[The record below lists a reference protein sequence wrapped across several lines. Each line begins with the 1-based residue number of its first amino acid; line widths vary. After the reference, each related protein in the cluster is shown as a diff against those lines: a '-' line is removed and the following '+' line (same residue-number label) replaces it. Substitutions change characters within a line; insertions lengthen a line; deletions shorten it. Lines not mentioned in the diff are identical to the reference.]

1 MMFTLTPYKKLYI
14 FAALVISI
22 GITFQNA
29 SANGTLA
36 VPTFSQDWSDAS
48 LISANDDWSGVPSII
63 GYRGDALT
71 AGIDTDPQTILA
83 GDDAAPVVDV
93 NANQTNPNTYT
104 TGGVAEFEGV
114 YQVVAL
120 QGSGTADAPYIKIFL
135 NTTGMNNIH
144 VTYNVRDIDGSA
156 DNAVQQVALHYR
168 VGASGN
174 FTNIPAGYIAD
185 ATTGPG
191 LAIFS
196 TPVNVTLPSAA
207 NDQSHVELRIMTTN
221 ATGNDEWVG
230 IDDISITANKAPT
243 GFSLSPN
250 SVLENKPIGTDV
262 GTLTASDTAGD
273 THTFALVNSA
283 SCAGNGADNSNF
295 TLVGNT
301 LKTAAPFDYETK
313 TSYVICVTVTD
324 NNGLAFTG
332 EHIVNIQDVS
342 DETPVLVLYSSNTSP
357 QNNSVVLTG
366 PAQITIEFNKD
377 VKNDSSS
384 GAANNVANYL
394 LVSEGANQTF
404 DTKTCSGGFDANDQ
418 LIVINSASYSNNG
431 GSGPFIAALNINNG
445 TPLSAG
451 KYQLLICGT
460 TSIEDLAG
468 NKLNAG
474 TTDSLLSFTVSS
486 VLTRSSSDVKTLLP
500 LTGFPKGQ
508 VTVLP
513 QQPADKTYASFSDLW
528 LEIPKLTVST
538 PIVGVP
544 LSVDG
549 WDVSWLGK
557 DAGWLNGTAFPG

>member
-1 MMFTLTPYKKLYI
+1 MMFALTPYKKLYI

-36 VPTFSQDWSDAS
+36 VPTFLQDWLDAS

-168 VGASGN
+168 VGSSGN

-191 LAIFS
+191 LATLS

-357 QNNSVVLTG
+357 QNNSVVL
-366 PAQITIEFNKD
+366 
-377 VKNDSSS
+377 
-384 GAANNVANYL
+384 
-394 LVSEGANQTF
+394 
-404 DTKTCSGGFDANDQ
+404 
-418 LIVINSASYSNNG
+418 
-431 GSGPFIAALNINNG
+431 
-445 TPLSAG
+445 
-451 KYQLLICGT
+451 
-460 TSIEDLAG
+460 
-468 NKLNAG
+468 
-474 TTDSLLSFTVSS
+474 
-486 VLTRSSSDVKTLLP
+486 
-500 LTGFPKGQ
+500 
-508 VTVLP
+508 
-513 QQPADKTYASFSDLW
+513 
-528 LEIPKLTVST
+528 
-538 PIVGVP
+538 
-544 LSVDG
+544 
-549 WDVSWLGK
+549 
-557 DAGWLNGTAFPG
+557 